1 MSACYTS
8 SDLCHYSDAY
18 IVVNGA
24 VIVADPNSNTKISK
38 INNTLTDNAEDLDI
52 GMPMYNL
59 VEYSKIYSKT
69 SGTLWNYYR
78 DESNRGAVR
87 SISYSIRGSKS
98 FDHKTS
104 ITGRLHGSKTEKEVE
119 IVVPLKDFSNF

>member
-1 MSACYTS
+1 
-8 SDLCHYSDAY
+8 
-18 IVVNGA
+18 
-24 VIVADPNSNTKISK
+24 
-38 INNTLTDNAEDLDI
+38 
-52 GMPMYNL
+52 MYNL

-78 DESNRGAVR
+78 DEQNRGAVR

-104 ITGRLHGSKTEKEVE
+104 ITRRLHGSKTEKEVE
-119 IVVPLKDFSNF
+119 IVVPLKHFSNF